1 MSKFTLMISLHS
13 QSEAPYYLYAMPPM
27 HSFTGFASLSF
38 ITVNT
43 NLKPMCLTKAGD
55 TC

>member
-1 MSKFTLMISLHS
+1 MISLHS
-13 QSEAPYYLYAMPPM
+13 QSEALYYLYGMPPV
-27 HSFTGFASLSF
+27 HSSTGFASLSF
-38 ITVNT
+38 ITADT